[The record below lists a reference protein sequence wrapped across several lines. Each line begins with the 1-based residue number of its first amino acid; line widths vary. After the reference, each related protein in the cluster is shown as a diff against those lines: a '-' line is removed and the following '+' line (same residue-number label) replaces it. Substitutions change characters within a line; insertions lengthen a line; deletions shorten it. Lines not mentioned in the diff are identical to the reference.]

1 MADNKDIA
9 QQQVAN
15 ATSLAL
21 KFNSF
26 KSLDAVYRRFTTEK
40 ICREWLAKVRWGDVV
55 ICPHCGSIIVYKS
68 KGIYHCDECNSN
80 FTVLY
85 GTIFQSTKLPLRKWF
100 AAIWLTINNKKGVSS
115 AMLSR
120 ELGITQ
126 KTAWYLLNKIRSL
139 VPQEEKK
146 VEGAV
151 QVDCGYIGGLL
162 RWVNGY
168 RRNEISSKFH
178 SHNPRNYLRNKVALL
193 GIANKDRYI
202 VKTIEEG
209 NWDNIQPILSQYLDT
224 SNIVYTDQG
233 REFIRIRSRLG
244 IQHATVCHE
253 SHQWKDHVT
262 GASTSKVE
270 QVWAGLRREVRGI
283 FHKMP
288 KKRAQLYVDVFVY
301 RYNTL
306 GLSRTERAADFF
318 SKIYKPVTY
327 KDIDNLTYSK

>member
-9 QQQVAN
+9 QR
-15 ATSLAL
+15 
-21 KFNSF
+21 FNSF

-115 AMLSR
+115 SMLAR

-139 VPQEEKK
+139 VPQEEDKI
-146 VEGAV
+146 EGAV

-168 RRNEISSKFH
+168 
-178 SHNPRNYLRNKVALL
+178 HNPRNYLRNKVALL

-233 REFIRIRSRLG
+233 REFLRIRSRLG

>member
-1 MADNKDIA
+1 MADNKDI
-9 QQQVAN
+9 V
-15 ATSLAL
+15 S

-55 ICPHCGSIIVYKS
+55 VCPHCGSIIVYKS

-115 AMLSR
+115 AMLAR

-139 VPQEEKK
+139 VPQEEDKI
-146 VEGAV
+146 EGAV

-168 RRNEISSKFH
+168 
-178 SHNPRNYLRNKVALL
+178 HNPRNYLRNKVALL

-202 VKTIEEG
+202 VKTIDEG

-233 REFIRIRSRLG
+233 REFLRIRSRLG

-253 SHQWKDHVT
+253 SHQWKDNVT

-270 QVWAGLRREVRGI
+270 QVWAGLRRHHKGI
-283 FHKMP
+283 YHKFS
-288 KKRAQLYVDVFVY
+288 KRRAQFYVDEFVY

-306 GLSRTERAADFF
+306 GLSRTERAVDFF